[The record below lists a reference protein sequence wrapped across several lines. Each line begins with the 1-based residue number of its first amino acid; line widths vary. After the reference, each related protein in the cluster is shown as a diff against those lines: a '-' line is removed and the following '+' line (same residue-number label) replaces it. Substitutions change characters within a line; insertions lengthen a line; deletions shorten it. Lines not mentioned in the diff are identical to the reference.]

1 MHHAGP
7 FPSMNIKATTNICQV
22 GTSTEDQQWQCQWQ
36 QPLKRRAS
44 ALNEELTEMG
54 MLDPCEST
62 VKFPSNEVPSGLI
75 DKHSTRN
82 HESECTNLSA
92 IGGRVLYLSV
102 DDHAIQGLFP
112 SSWSTMAP
120 VNLHLADPTIGLG
133 SNADP
138 WIGQACR
145 DAGLVNNG
153 MITIAGGG
161 DDQEAARLS
170 QPQPQLCSGVG
181 NQTNVWETIEH
192 LGIDGA

>member
-1 MHHAGP
+1 
-7 FPSMNIKATTNICQV
+7 
-22 GTSTEDQQWQCQWQ
+22 
-36 QPLKRRAS
+36 
-44 ALNEELTEMG
+44 
-54 MLDPCEST
+54 
-62 VKFPSNEVPSGLI
+62 
-75 DKHSTRN
+75 
-82 HESECTNLSA
+82 
-92 IGGRVLYLSV
+92 
-102 DDHAIQGLFP
+102 
-112 SSWSTMAP
+112 MAP

-145 DAGLVNNG
+145 DAGLMNNG

-192 LGIDGA
+192 LGIDGAYTVTTGYMDLNLCPLDEDSCTEQEEAFSIWDVRYEEPVDQV